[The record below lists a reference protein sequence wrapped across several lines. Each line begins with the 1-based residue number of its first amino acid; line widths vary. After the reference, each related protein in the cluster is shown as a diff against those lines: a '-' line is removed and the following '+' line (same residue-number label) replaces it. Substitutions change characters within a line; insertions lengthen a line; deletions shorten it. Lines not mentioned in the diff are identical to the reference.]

1 MDTHWNVSLDIIFN
15 MLQDFIIISLDSFFF
30 VVVVYLVVG
39 AGFQFIVRG
48 ERGLKVIPNYE
59 LWASFVML
67 VLVR

>member
-1 MDTHWNVSLDIIFN
+1 M
-15 MLQDFIIISLDSFFF
+15 F

-59 LWASFVML
+59 FWASFVML
-67 VLVR
+67 VLVRVNIVDLNTAAK